1 MKKTH
6 ILLLGLWTLLL
17 PLGCGREPL
26 VPDPEE
32 DVSVSLALSVGAFSK
47 SGATKMAESV
57 TQHSMSPSSFR
68 GIDRVYILPFRTG
81 YANAYVG
88 EGASLWDYR
97 VSLPQLGLD
106 GSFMNQAESN
116 AGLINNNYAHLY
128 NPVYLRPD
136 TDAVLVYGKAMD
148 ESVGSFSSTSVTY
161 LQHNGSLV
169 APDFDKVENTDEI
182 VFDPDPISSNV
193 STSSKYGAVQW
204 RSNIIDNYL
213 NKILTTS
220 VSSNGTPKKTST
232 FNDPTTYENHPA
244 LSAALEAFTNK
255 GLYFPLSKDF
265 LDIKLTQL
273 YQALYPY
280 ATDDSRSADY
290 YYVPKNGAAFPY
302 VYELAK
308 AVVKKI
314 YDDTKTNE
322 QNTYASRYYES
333 GQYKIRLK
341 INGPAVY
348 GLPSGTIPIQWQ
360 EKNKTFRVL
369 YNIDPLSGLGYI
381 PSDEICY
388 PPSLWYYVNSPLV
401 STDQENVTQKYTSQ
415 YTWEAISSSY
425 TASGVGSQSKAA
437 AVRDPVQY
445 GVALLELTCQKVG
458 SNRIDDFENTG
469 NSGIDIKNQKFPL
482 TGILIA
488 DQYQQCFD
496 FTPTLDENA
505 KMWYV
510 FDADVNDSNGNA
522 QAWISSSATSATLTT
537 LVLPT
542 RPEADVRFALEFLN
556 KTNYTTVVGANGC
569 QIAPGCHFY
578 LAGVL
583 KFANR
588 VNNSEE
594 NLGSIFVRGH
604 KTEVRATFTSFQ
616 AAYDVVPDL
625 KDPQLQ
631 LGVSAEFGWDLSTPT
646 NVPIVIQ

>member
-1 MKKTH
+1 MKHTH
-6 ILLLGLWTLLL
+6 ILLPGLWALLL
-17 PLGCGREPL
+17 SLGCSQEPL
-26 VPDPEE
+26 MPQPEE
-32 DVSVSLALSVGAFSK
+32 DVSVSLALSVKGSTQP
-47 SGATKMAESV
+47 SATKMANSV
-57 TQHSMSPSSFR
+57 TQYSDTPESFR
-68 GIDRVYILPFRTG
+68 GIERVFILPFHTG

-88 EGASLWDYR
+88 EGADLWDYR
-97 VSLPQLGLD
+97 VSLPQLGLE
-106 GSFMNQAESN
+106 GLFMNQVYAN
-116 AGLINNNYAHLY
+116 AGLIYNNNAHLY
-128 NPVYLRPD
+128 SPVFLRPE
-136 TDAVLVYGKAMD
+136 TDAVLVYGKAVD
-148 ESVGSFSSTSVTY
+148 ESVGALSPSSVAY

-169 APDFDKVENTDEI
+169 PPDLDLVENTDEI
-182 VFDPDPISSNV
+182 FFDPDPISSNV

-204 RSNIIDNYL
+204 RINTIDNYL

-220 VSSNGTPKKTST
+220 VSSKGTPKKTST

-280 ATDDSRSADY
+280 ATDDSQSEDY
-290 YYVPKNGAAFPY
+290 YYVPKSGPAFPY

-308 AVVKKI
+308 AVIKMI
-314 YDDTKTNE
+314 YDDTKTSD
-322 QNTYASRYYES
+322 QNTFATRSNEG

-341 INGPAVY
+341 TNGPAVY

-369 YNIDPLSGLGYI
+369 YNIDPLSGLSYI

-401 STDQENVTQKYTSQ
+401 STDQENVTEKYTSQ

-425 TASGVGSQSKAA
+425 TSSGVNTQSKAA

-445 GVALLELTCQKVG
+445 GVALMELTCQKVG
-458 SNRIDDFENTG
+458 SNRIDDFEHTG
-469 NSGIDIKNQKFPL
+469 SSGIDIKNQKFPL

-488 DQYQQCFD
+488 DQYRQRFD

-510 FDADVNDSNGNA
+510 FDADINDSNGNA
-522 QAWISSSATSATLTT
+522 RAWISSSSTSAAIPI

-578 LAGVL
+578 IAGVL

-588 VNNSEE
+588 VNNSTD
-594 NLGSIFVRGH
+594 NLESIFVRGH
-604 KTEVRATFTSFQ
+604 KTEVRATFTSFK

-631 LGVSAEFGWDLSTPT
+631 LGVRAEFGWDLSTPT
-646 NVPIVIQ
+646 DVPVIIQ